1 MEWLNVVITPL
12 LAFLGVVVSSVF
24 VLKTKKLELA
34 DKDKKDLYD
43 IVKNVVAGLDEV
55 KQTQTEFSFA
65 LTEVKNDVK
74 ELGDVT
80 KRLSELEKDFAVLS
94 DRVNRA

>member
-12 LAFLGVVVSSVF
+12 MAFLGVVVSSVF

-43 IVKNVVAGLDEV
+43 VV
-55 KQTQTEFSFA
+55 KQVVNRLEDVQKEQTRISFTVSE
-65 LTEVKNDVK
+65 LQKDVK
-74 ELGDVT
+74 DLYDT
-80 KRLSELEKDFAVLS
+80 SRRMTELEKIVAVIQ
-94 DRVNRA
+94 DRLK

>member
-34 DKDKKDLYD
+34 DKDKKALENVVKQVVNRLDDMQKEQSRLSFVVSELQTDVKDLYD
-43 IVKNVVAGLDEV
+43 MSRRM
-55 KQTQTEFSFA
+55 T
-65 LTEVKNDVK
+65 
-74 ELGDVT
+74 
-80 KRLSELEKDFAVLS
+80 ELEKIVAVIQ
-94 DRVNRA
+94 DRLK

>member
-34 DKDKKDLYD
+34 DKDKKDLQD
-43 IVKNVVAGLDEV
+43 VV
-55 KQTQTEFSFA
+55 KQVVNRIEDVQKEQTRISFTVSE
-65 LTEVKNDVK
+65 LQKDVK
-74 ELGDVT
+74 DLYDT
-80 KRLSELEKDFAVLS
+80 SRRMTELEKIVAVIQ
-94 DRVNRA
+94 DRLK

>member
-12 LAFLGVVVSSVF
+12 MAFLGVVVSSIF

-43 IVKNVVAGLDEV
+43 IVKQVVNRLEDVQKE
-55 KQTQTEFSFA
+55 QTRISFTVSE
-65 LTEVKNDVK
+65 LQKDVK
-74 ELGDVT
+74 DLYDT
-80 KRLSELEKDFAVLS
+80 SRRMTELEKIVAVIQ
-94 DRVNRA
+94 DRLK

>member
-12 LAFLGVVVSSVF
+12 MAFLGVVVSSIF

-43 IVKNVVAGLDEV
+43 VV
-55 KQTQTEFSFA
+55 KQVVNRLEDVQKEQTRISFTVSE
-65 LTEVKNDVK
+65 LQKDVK
-74 ELGDVT
+74 DLYDT
-80 KRLSELEKDFAVLS
+80 SRRMTELEKIVAVIQ
-94 DRVNRA
+94 DRLK

>member
-1 MEWLNVVITPL
+1 MEWLNVVVTPL
-12 LAFLGVVVSSVF
+12 MAFLGVVVSSVF
-24 VLKTKKLELA
+24 VFKAKKLELA
-34 DKDKKDLYD
+34 DKDKKELTN
-43 IVKNVVAGLDEV
+43 IVRNVVSGLDEV

-80 KRLSELEKDFAVLS
+80 KRVLELEKGFAVLS
-94 DRVNRA
+94 DRVNRK